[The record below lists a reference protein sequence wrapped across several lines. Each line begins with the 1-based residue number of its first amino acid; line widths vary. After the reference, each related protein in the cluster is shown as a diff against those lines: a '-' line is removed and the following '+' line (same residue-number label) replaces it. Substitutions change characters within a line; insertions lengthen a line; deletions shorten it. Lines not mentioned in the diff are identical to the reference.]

1 MIRILKSRPRM
12 ADRRWDEAADGT
24 SAETAKGGIP
34 MVMMATNRFCV
45 GRQALWTLVAAPL
58 LFVGAALAEE
68 SPPDD
73 DPYDRPGLY
82 LGLSGVY
89 SHNLFD
95 QEIEDFL
102 SDELAQDIRVDI
114 EDSKGINARLGY
126 RVASWFAAELQY
138 EWIDS
143 YEVEGSVVIGGTPFG
158 GKIYD
163 IGGHTLTLNTKWI
176 VPFWRIQPYLLLGAG
191 YSLYDVNRGVL
202 AGPVEALGDDINIGS
217 GKQSGFSG
225 RGGLGLDL
233 YLSRNVVL
241 TTEATALL
249 TTDDFDAP
257 DEGAIDNLYY
267 LSVSAGLQY
276 RF

>member
-1 MIRILKSRPRM
+1 MVRM
-12 ADRRWDEAADGT
+12 GT
-24 SAETAKGGIP
+24 G
-34 MVMMATNRFCV
+34 RFRV
-45 GRQALWTLVAAPL
+45 GRWVLWTVVAASL
-58 LFVGAALAEE
+58 LFVGAASAEQI
-68 SPPDD
+68 PVDD

-102 SDELAQDIRVDI
+102 SDELAQDIRVDVD
-114 EDSKGINARLGY
+114 DSKGINARLGY
-126 RVASWFAAELQY
+126 RALSWFAAELQY

-143 YEVEGSVVIGGTPFG
+143 YEVEGSVVLGGSPVG
-158 GKIYD
+158 GKLYD

-191 YSLYDVNRGVL
+191 YSFYDVDRGPL
-202 AGPVEALGDDINIGS
+202 AGAVEAFDNDIEISDG
-217 GKQSGFSG
+217 GQSGFAG
-225 RGGLGLDL
+225 RGGLGLDI
-233 YLSRNVVL
+233 YLSRNIVL
-241 TTEATALL
+241 STEATALL